1 MKTRTALSWLLLA
14 GMLAG
19 GAAQAT
25 LPDRDA
31 GTIYGNALHLTW
43 RQGEAPAKASLR
55 SMNSQLTRDQS
66 KDHGDIP
73 AHYASMRATART
85 NGQPMLNIYAL
96 GCVIYLAF
104 IFLLGL
110 FVGFNELDRDK

>member
-1 MKTRTALSWLLLA
+1 M
-14 GMLAG
+14 
-19 GAAQAT
+19 
-25 LPDRDA
+25 
-31 GTIYGNALHLTW
+31 IYGNALHITW
-43 RQGEAPAKASLR
+43 QQGENPTKASLR
-55 SMNSQLTRDQS
+55 SMNSHLTRDQS

-73 AHYASMRATART
+73 AYYADVRAAART
-85 NGQPMLNIYAL
+85 NGGPVLNIYAL

>member
-1 MKTRTALSWLLLA
+1 MTWQRGETPTKTNPRSTNSY
-14 GMLAG
+14 
-19 GAAQAT
+19 
-25 LPDRDA
+25 LP
-31 GTIYGNALHLTW
+31 
-43 RQGEAPAKASLR
+43 
-55 SMNSQLTRDQS
+55 RDQG

-73 AHYASMRATART
+73 AYYASART
-85 NGQPMLNIYAL
+85 NGQPLLNIYAL